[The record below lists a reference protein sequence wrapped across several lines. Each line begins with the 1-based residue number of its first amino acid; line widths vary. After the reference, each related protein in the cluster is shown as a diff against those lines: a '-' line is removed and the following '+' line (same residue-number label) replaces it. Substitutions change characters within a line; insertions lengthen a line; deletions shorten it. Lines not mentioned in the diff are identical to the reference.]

1 MPLEALLQPISSA
14 SRGGDDLSGEPDFIQ
29 LQQAIH
35 PPSYGR
41 DPDYDAAESLAES
54 LLSTRSKDLQV
65 AVFYVAAL
73 QHRLGFAGLKQGLEL
88 LHGLVDKYWDDLYPR
103 ELDYRRG
110 PLASLTTDEFTIP
123 LQLLRLNDA
132 GHSFWDYR
140 QGSNIPTQEEADN
153 DEKLRAR
160 RDGMLADGKIPVE
173 VFNAGVA
180 QTSKAFY
187 KQLAADIAGT
197 LAVIQQ
203 LDAVTKERFGKND
216 APSYRDLRLAV
227 EAVQTLVKELLAQK
241 LLVDP
246 DPVEATPAEGEAG
259 AGTGESG
266 DRAISAT
273 VASAADAESR
283 VIAAA
288 HFLRK
293 ANPVSPSA
301 YLLLRA
307 LRWGEMRAN
316 GASSN
321 EKMLSAPPP
330 DTRSRLRGF
339 YLDQQW
345 EALLESTEGMMATP
359 VGRGWLDLQFYAIR
373 ACEELR
379 DREEVRGAI
388 LGVLRSLLADV
399 PTLPDMTLMD
409 AMPTASPETKT
420 WIANEVLEAKPMTE
434 ENTEGGEATTEPTP
448 PREEPRA
455 QRTSDVYALA
465 QREAA
470 AGKADRAIQL
480 LMRELAREPNE
491 RARFL
496 RRTQMATI
504 MVDNGL
510 LDVAKPLLQQLITQ
524 IDNHNLAEWEDPA
537 LVAQPLALMVRLLDA
552 QEDTESRQEYYLRVC
567 TLNPIQALSLT
578 SR

>member
-1 MPLEALLQPISSA
+1 LLQ
-14 SRGGDDLSGEPDFIQ
+14 
-29 LQQAIH
+29 
-35 PPSYGR
+35 
-41 DPDYDAAESLAES
+41 
-54 LLSTRSKDLQV
+54 
-65 AVFYVAAL
+65 
-73 QHRLGFAGLKQGLEL
+73 
-88 LHGLVDKYWDDLYPR
+88 
-103 ELDYRRG
+103 
-110 PLASLTTDEFTIP
+110 
-123 LQLLRLNDA
+123 LNDA
-132 GHSFWDYR
+132 GHTFWDYR
-140 QGSNIPTQEEADN
+140 QGSNIPTQEQADN
-153 DEKLRAR
+153 DEKLRAKR
-160 RDGMLADGKIPVE
+160 NALLADGKIPVE
-173 VFNAGVA
+173 VFNAAVA

-197 LAVIQQ
+197 LSGIQQ
-203 LDAVTKERFGKND
+203 LDALTKERFGKND
-216 APSYRDLRLAV
+216 APSYRNLRLAI
-227 EAVQTLVKELLAQK
+227 EAVQTLVKELLAEK
-241 LLVDP
+241 LKVDP

-259 AGTGESG
+259 EAGETGSEK
-266 DRAISAT
+266 ALSAT
-273 VASAADAESR
+273 VTSPADAESR

-321 EKMLSAPPP
+321 EKLLSAPPP
-330 DTRSRLRGF
+330 DIRSRLRSL

-345 EALLESTEGMMATP
+345 EALLESSEAMMATP

-388 LGVLRSLLADV
+388 LSVLRSLLADV
-399 PTLPDMTLMD
+399 PALPDMTLMD

-420 WIANEVLEAKPMTE
+420 WIANEVLEAKTMSA
-434 ENTEGGEATTEPTP
+434 ENGDGEAAAEPRP
-448 PREEPRA
+448 QREEPRA
-455 QRTSDVYALA
+455 HRTSDIYALA
-465 QREAA
+465 ERAAA
-470 AGKADRAIQL
+470 AGKPDRAIQL

-510 LDVAKPLLQQLITQ
+510 MDVAKPLLQQLITQ

-537 LVAQPLALMVRLLDA
+537 LVAHPLALMVRVLDA
-552 QEDTESRQEYYLRVC
+552 QEDSDGRQDYYLRVC

>member
-1 MPLEALLQPISSA
+1 MPLEELLQPITPA
-14 SRGGDDLSGEPDFIQ
+14 SPGGDDLSDEPDFIQ
-29 LQQAIH
+29 LAQAVR
-35 PPSYGR
+35 PPSYGKA
-41 DPDYDAAESLAES
+41 PDYDVAEQLAES
-54 LLSTRSKDLQV
+54 LLATRSKDLQV
-65 AVFYVAAL
+65 AVFYTEAL
-73 QHRLGFAGLKQGLEL
+73 VHRLGFAGLRQALDL
-88 LHGLVDKYWDDLYPR
+88 LHGLLDKYWDHLHPR
-103 ELDYRRG
+103 ELSHRRG
-110 PLASLTTDEFTIP
+110 PLATLGSEDFAIRM
-123 LQLLRLNDA
+123 QLLPLNDV
-132 GHSFWDYR
+132 GHTFWDYR
-140 QGSNIPTQEEADN
+140 QGSNIPTPEEADN
-153 DEKLRAR
+153 DEKLRAKR
-160 RDGMLADGKIPVE
+160 EALLSDGKIPLE

-187 KQLAADIAGT
+187 KQVTADIAAS
-197 LAVIQQ
+197 LAGIQK

-216 APSYRDLRLAV
+216 APSYRELRLAL
-227 EAVQTLVKELLAQK
+227 ESVQTLVKELLAQK

-246 DPVEATPAEGEAG
+246 DPIAPEPSSQTGEGEAG
-259 AGTGESG
+259 QAGAEPT
-266 DRAISAT
+266 AISAQVT
-273 VASAADAESR
+273 SAADADSR

-293 ANPVSPSA
+293 ANPASPTA

-321 EKMLSAPPP
+321 EKLLSAPQP
-330 DTRSRLRGF
+330 DLRSRLRSL
-339 YLDQQW
+339 YLDEQW
-345 EALLESTEGMMATP
+345 EALLESAEQVMASP

-373 ACEELR
+373 ACEQLG

-388 LGVLRSLLADV
+388 LGALRGLLADA
-399 PTLPDMTLMD
+399 PSLPEMTLMD
-409 AMPTASPETKT
+409 AMPTASPDTKT
-420 WIANEVLEAKPMTE
+420 WIANDVAEAPAPVDAESDGQPVAETRV
-434 ENTEGGEATTEPTP
+434 
-448 PREEPRA
+448 PR
-455 QRTSDVYALA
+455 DVYALA
-465 QREAA
+465 EREAA
-470 AGKADRAIQL
+470 AGKPDRAIQL

-537 LVAQPLALMVRLLDA
+537 LVAQPLALMVRCLDA
-552 QEDTESRQEYYLRVC
+552 QEDSADQRQEYYLRVC